1 MKRVASR
8 RDRGHAKR
16 PCKLTERPRSLQVA
30 AMPGL
35 RTRRRAGN
43 LKLVARL
50 GRVMSKSCS
59 LLCLLMLA
67 ACAAPTGTPERTS
80 APAAPT
86 ASAPVV
92 RRPLPEAPAAPATPP
107 LAGAPLPGVSV
118 PPGLLYVCVT
128 DTNGQRKQVG
138 IEFAPKVHDLCSR
151 HPEMGPCQYE
161 RQTCRRNG
169 GRVFAA
175 NGEEIT
181 LATEAEYDKKVM
193 RVRFRAN

>member
-1 MKRVASR
+1 VASSVR
-8 RDRGHAKR
+8 N
-16 PCKLTERPRSLQVA
+16 V
-30 AMPGL
+30 
-35 RTRRRAGN
+35 
-43 LKLVARL
+43 
-50 GRVMSKSCS
+50 SKSCS
-59 LLCLLMLA
+59 LVLALLLA
-67 ACAAPTGTPERTS
+67 ACATSTEAPQPSPATS
-80 APAAPT
+80 AATP
-86 ASAPVV
+86 PVV
-92 RRPLPEAPAAPATPP
+92 RRPLPEPTTAPPTVAASPGTQASPAI
-107 LAGAPLPGVSV
+107 SV

-161 RQTCRRNG
+161 RQACRRNG